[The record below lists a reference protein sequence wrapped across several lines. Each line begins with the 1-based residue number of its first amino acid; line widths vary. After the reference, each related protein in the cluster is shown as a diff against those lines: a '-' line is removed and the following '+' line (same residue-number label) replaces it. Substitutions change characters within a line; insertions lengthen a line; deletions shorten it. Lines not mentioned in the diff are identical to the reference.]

1 MTDIKYFEKTLETS
15 SDSFH
20 PGLSV
25 DCVVFGFHNGNMKV
39 LLNKPAHY
47 SKWMLPGGFVFKDE
61 DLDEAVIRVLRER
74 TKLKTMYPRE
84 FHVFGNTARTRLDEN
99 REILKGY
106 GIEREEDVTKHW
118 LMQRF
123 ASVAY
128 YVLVE
133 YSKVK
138 ISGGDSEDVEWFD
151 LDKIPELYSDHNTII
166 EKALFV
172 IRANLLTLP
181 IGYELLPAKFTMSE
195 LRLIYESILDKKLDR
210 RNFQRKIL
218 STGLVR
224 KLDEV
229 TKKFGVKP
237 SALFA
242 FNEDRYKDLLQDG
255 YFMFD

>member
-1 MTDIKYFEKTLETS
+1 MTDIKYFEKTLETPFE
-15 SDSFH
+15 SFH

-25 DCVVFGFHNGNMKV
+25 DCVVFGFHDGNMKV

-61 DLDEAVIRVLRER
+61 NLDTAVVRVLRER
-74 TKLKTMYPRE
+74 TKLKTMHPRE
-84 FHVFGNTARTRLDEN
+84 FHVFGNKERTSLEEN
-99 REILKGY
+99 REILKEY
-106 GIEREEDVTKHW
+106 GVDNIVGHW

-123 ASVAY
+123 VSVAY

-138 ISGGDSEDVEWFD
+138 ISGGGSEDVQWFD
-151 LDKIPELYSDHNTII
+151 LDKIPELYSDHNLII

-195 LRLIYESILDKKLDR
+195 LRIIYESILNKKLDR

-229 TKKFGVKP
+229 AKKTGIKP

-242 FNEDRYKDLLQDG
+242 FNEARYKDLLQDG
-255 YFMFD
+255 YFLFD

>member
-1 MTDIKYFEKTLETS
+1 MIDIKYFEKTLEAPFE
-15 SDSFH
+15 SFH

-25 DCVVFGFHNGNMKV
+25 DCVVFGFHDGNMKV
-39 LLNKPAHY
+39 LLNRPVHY
-47 SKWMLPGGFVFKDE
+47 SKWMLPGGFVLKNENVE
-61 DLDEAVIRVLRER
+61 DAVVRVLRER
-74 TKLKTMYPRE
+74 TKLKTMHPRE
-84 FHVFGNTARTRLDEN
+84 FYVFGDKSRTKLEEN
-99 REILKGY
+99 KEILKKY
-106 GIEREEDVTKHW
+106 GVSDEYIAKHW

-123 ASVAY
+123 VSVGY

-138 ISGGDSEDVEWFD
+138 IWRNDNEDIEWFD
-151 LDKIPELYSDHNTII
+151 LDKIPELYSDHNAII

-172 IRANLLTLP
+172 IRANLLLLP

-195 LRLIYESILDKKLDR
+195 LRIIYESILDKKLDR

-229 TKKFGVKP
+229 TKRFGVK
-237 SALFA
+237 SSVLFA